1 MFHILWYVIVGFVV
15 GLVAR
20 AVLPGADHMG
30 FIMTTLVGIGGSIV
44 GGYIGH
50 WLHKPA
56 PGAKFHPHGFILSVV
71 GAIVLL
77 LVIRHLR

>member
-20 AVLPGADHMG
+20 AILPGADHMG

-50 WLHKPA
+50 LIHKPA

-77 LVIRHLR
+77 LVIRHL